1 MMDSPAYFCSVLL
14 AVLYLVTN
22 GTSEVSY
29 DTDSFDEGCTVDGT
43 GDTGGANKYDATPN
57 YNLSVFEHNH
67 LYTHTSGSAYLLFC
81 PCQGRFGNQMDY
93 FLGALA
99 LAKRTDRTLV
109 VPPFIFYGPHGRV
122 TLKSFDHIYNLSALA
137 LYHPKVISMHDFM
150 HVLAPTVWPPKSRVA
165 HCGMS
170 RAACDAK
177 TGNPRETF
185 WDHFGV
191 EFAHDSQA
199 PVSYASPITMWEQ
212 FWSHKKHPVVALAST
227 PGPFPVTD
235 PTILALQRYF
245 VWIEPLQQQ
254 HLSGVQSMLADS
266 EHTTWVAAHVRAGR
280 DWQLACEK
288 GQGHRKFF
296 SSQQCTLPTGA
307 VTREVCLPTMEEYV
321 DTLVTVA
328 ARAGTDVIY
337 IGTDSPAAHSALV
350 AAAAARGAALRFFTS
365 ADVHPGATQ
374 VNAVLT
380 DQHMFSVCHCTLPR
394 MGT

>member
-1 MMDSPAYFCSVLL
+1 ML
-14 AVLYLVTN
+14 A
-22 GTSEVSY
+22 
-29 DTDSFDEGCTVDGT
+29 
-43 GDTGGANKYDATPN
+43 
-57 YNLSVFEHNH
+57 
-67 LYTHTSGSAYLLFC
+67 
-81 PCQGRFGNQMDY
+81 Q
-93 FLGALA
+93 
-99 LAKRTDRTLV
+99 
-109 VPPFIFYGPHGRV
+109 
-122 TLKSFDHIYNLSALA
+122 
-137 LYHPKVISMHDFM
+137 
-150 HVLAPTVWPPKSRVA
+150 
-165 HCGMS
+165 
-170 RAACDAK
+170 
-177 TGNPRETF
+177 
-185 WDHFGV
+185 
-191 EFAHDSQA
+191 
-199 PVSYASPITMWEQ
+199 VSYASSITMWEQ

-380 DQHMFSVCHCTLPR
+380 DQHMFSVASVFIANCISSFSAVAVRHRRITETPRIQPVYFWGLPLDAQYTSLQNPKEEGFFAMFTAPADHLRCKVQLGSIWVCTLAVHTHTHTPSIYSLAR
-394 MGT
+394 IYTPSVSVHIHTHTHTYTLELNHVVSTMLRYL